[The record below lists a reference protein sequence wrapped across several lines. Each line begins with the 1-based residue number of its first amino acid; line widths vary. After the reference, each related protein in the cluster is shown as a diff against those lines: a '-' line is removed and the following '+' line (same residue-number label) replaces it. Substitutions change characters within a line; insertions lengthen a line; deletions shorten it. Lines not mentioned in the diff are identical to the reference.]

1 MSKGN
6 QLFKGFVKEQKELN
20 EFKIRELDISIDQI
34 LENPEKFGQDYVENN
49 LSRHFKRI
57 LKAKRIG
64 MEFANRNIQNK

>member
-57 LKAKRIG
+57 LEAKRIG